1 MDLLK
6 TTYLYMLMKSKVFI
20 FLLALLSVTIL
31 NAQKRKETDKLA
43 LQFYESGEF
52 EKANVYFSELFDDFP
67 QAWYASYYAS
77 LLGAKDFVK
86 AEKITKK
93 MLKSNPKSTQWYVNL
108 GKIYK
113 LSGDPKKEKEAYE
126 KAVKELKP
134 VQPDIEILA
143 TAFKQEKLFDYAI
156 VVYNKGRRA
165 NPDYPYFYERAEVY
179 KEKNDFQSMINEYL
193 DALEFKNSELQTVQM
208 QLQNS
213 LGYDDE
219 KGGIN
224 NPLLRKELQRR
235 IQKQP
240 DNQILAEFLIF
251 ILKQQRD
258 FEGAFIQC
266 RSLDKRLREDG
277 QRLIDLA
284 RICKSNMQYDLAT
297 RCYQYVIDKNSG
309 PYLDLAKLEI
319 LEVEFYSLTSK
330 VDPSIIELQQLETK
344 LDNAR
349 KLYAKNGLG
358 VGIIKNLA
366 ILRAYFLNT
375 PSSAITLLTSVIE
388 SVALDPAQKA
398 DYKLLLG
405 DIYLLTGEIWE
416 ASLLYSQVEKS
427 FKFESIGNEA
437 KFRNAKLSYYSGDF
451 EWAKT
456 QADVLKGST
465 TKLIAND
472 ALDLSLIITDAIG
485 VDTNDAPLKMFA
497 SSELLILQH
506 RYREALL
513 RLDSINQLFN
523 THTLG
528 DDINFKKATVFE
540 ITGKWKQAE
549 EMYKAILEFYPED
562 LYGDDALYK
571 LAELYEFKLKDL
583 DLAKKAYEEM
593 LLKYPGSIYTVE
605 CRKRFRQLRGDQI
618 SN

>member
-1 MDLLK
+1 MNRRFSFLFLVA
-6 TTYLYMLMKSKVFI
+6 LMLTAVS
-20 FLLALLSVTIL
+20 LP
-31 NAQKRKETDKLA
+31 AQKRKDTDKLA
-43 LQFYESGEF
+43 LQFFDKGEF
-52 EKANVYFSELFDDFP
+52 EKANVYLADLFDDYP
-67 QAWYASYYAS
+67 QAWYGTYYSS

-93 MLKSNPKSTQWYVNL
+93 MLKTNPKNTQLYVNL
-108 GKIYK
+108 GKVYR

-126 KAVKELKP
+126 KGLRELNP

-143 TAFKQEKLFDYAI
+143 SAFKLEKLYDYALA
-156 VVYNKGRRA
+156 VYNKGRRA
-165 NPDYPYFYERAEVY
+165 NSDYPYFYERAEIY

-193 DALEFKNSELQTVQM
+193 DALEFKGSELQTVQM

-219 KGGIN
+219 KGGIY

-240 DNQILAEFLIF
+240 DNEVLAEFLIF

-277 QRLIDLA
+277 QRVIDLA
-284 RICKSNMQYDLAT
+284 RICKSNAQYELAT
-297 RCYQYVIDKNSG
+297 RCYQYVIDKGNG
-309 PYLDLAKLEI
+309 PYTDLAKLEI
-319 LEVEFYSLTSK
+319 LEVEFLSLTGK
-330 VDPSIIELQQLETK
+330 VAPAETELLQLEAK
-344 LDNAR
+344 LAKAR
-349 KLYAKNGLG
+349 TLYSRSGMSVA
-358 VGIIKNLA
+358 IIKSLA
-366 ILRAYFLNT
+366 VIRAYYLNKT
-375 PSSAITLLTSVIE
+375 GTAISLLTEAINQP
-388 SVALDPAQKA
+388 ALEAGQKA
-398 DYKLLLG
+398 EYKLLLG

-451 EWAKT
+451 LWAKT

-485 VDTNDAPLKMFA
+485 IDTNDVPLKMFS

-506 RYREALL
+506 RYKEAIQ
-513 RLDSINQLFN
+513 RLDSINLVFN

-528 DDINFKKATVFE
+528 DDINYKKAAVFE
-540 ITGKWKQAE
+540 VNGKWEQAE
-549 EMYKAILEFYPED
+549 EMYKAILEFYPDD
-562 LYGDDALYK
+562 LYGDDALFK
-571 LAELYEFKLKDL
+571 LGELYEFKIKDIER
-583 DLAKKAYEEM
+583 AKKVYEDM
-593 LLKYPGSIYTVE
+593 LLRYPGSIYTVE
-605 CRKRFRQLRGDQI
+605 CRKRFRQLRGDSL